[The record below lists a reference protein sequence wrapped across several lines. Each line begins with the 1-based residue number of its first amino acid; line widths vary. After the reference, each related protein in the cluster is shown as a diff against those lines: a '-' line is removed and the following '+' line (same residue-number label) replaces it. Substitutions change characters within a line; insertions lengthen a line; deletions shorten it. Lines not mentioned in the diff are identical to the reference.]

1 MSFPNSGA
9 RRQIFWLVLAQALLY
24 VNSVTLIA
32 VNGLA
37 GLALA
42 PRPLY
47 ATLPITTYIIGSAI
61 TTLPAS
67 LLMGRFGRRAGFMLG
82 TALGGLGAALAT
94 LAMLSGSF
102 ALLCLGTLVS
112 GVYNAFMQYLRFAAA
127 DVADAY
133 APELKTRAISWV
145 LAGGIAGGIVGPN
158 LSKLTRDLLAV
169 PLAGAYLALCAVA
182 LIAFLATSRLRIP
195 LNTRSSG
202 GPARPLAQI
211 ARDRTFILA
220 VTIGALSYAVMNLLM
235 TATPLAMSVCGFG
248 YPATADVITW
258 HVIAM
263 FTPGFFTGALL
274 QRFGAGRII
283 SIGCALMFG
292 AIVAAHGGIAF
303 WNFWLAL
310 AMLGAGWNLMFTGA
324 TTLLTTTYSA
334 SEKSKVQGINDL
346 VVFLT
351 MITSSAA
358 SGALVST
365 AGWLNLNLFAL
376 PAVVLALIAVIVW
389 VWLARGDRGSGNA
402 ASGSGEPTASIVE
415 AADVR

>member
-1 MSFPNSGA
+1 MSSPNSGA
-9 RRQIFWLVLAQALLY
+9 RKQIFWLVLAQALLY
-24 VNSVTLIA
+24 VNGVTLIA

-37 GLALA
+37 GLVLA
-42 PRPLY
+42 PRPVY
-47 ATLPITTYIIGSAI
+47 ATLPITTYVIGSAI
-61 TTLPAS
+61 ATLPAS

-94 LAMLSGSF
+94 MAMLSGSF
-102 ALLCLGTLVS
+102 ALLCCATLVS

-182 LIAFLATSRLRIP
+182 LIAFLTTSRLRIP
-195 LNTRSSG
+195 LNTQSSS

-211 ARDRTFILA
+211 ARDPTFILA

-235 TATPLAMSVCGFG
+235 SATPLAMSACGFG
-248 YPATADVITW
+248 YPAAADVITW
-258 HVIAM
+258 HVIGM
-263 FTPGFFTGALL
+263 FAPGFFTGALL
-274 QRFGAGRII
+274 QRFGAGRVI
-283 SIGCALMFG
+283 SAGCLLMFG
-292 AIVAAHGGIAF
+292 AIAAAHGGIGF

-310 AMLGAGWNLMFTGA
+310 ALLGAGWNLMFTGA
-324 TTLLTTTYSA
+324 TTLLTTTYTA
-334 SEKSKVQGINDL
+334 SEKSKVQGVNDL

-351 MITSSAA
+351 MVTSSAA

-376 PAVVLALIAVIVW
+376 P
-389 VWLARGDRGSGNA
+389 
-402 ASGSGEPTASIVE
+402 E
-415 AADVR
+415 

>member
-1 MSFPNSGA
+1 MSFPNSDA
-9 RRQIFWLVLAQALLY
+9 RRQILWLVLAQALLY
-24 VNSVTLIA
+24 VNGVTLIA

-82 TALGGLGAALAT
+82 TSLGGLGAALAT
-94 LAMLSGSF
+94 MAMLSGSF
-102 ALLCLGTLVS
+102 ALLCFGTLVS

-133 APELKTRAISWV
+133 SPELKTRAISWV

-182 LIAFLATSRLRIP
+182 LVAFLATTHLRIP
-195 LNTRSSG
+195 LNTQSSA

-211 ARDRTFILA
+211 VRDRTFILA

-235 TATPLAMSVCGFG
+235 TATPLAMSACGFG
-248 YPATADVITW
+248 YPAAADVIAW

-263 FTPGFFTGALL
+263 FAPGFFTGALL

-283 SIGCALMFG
+283 SSGCVLMFG
-292 AIVAAHGGIAF
+292 AIASAHSGLAF

-310 AMLGAGWNLMFTGA
+310 ALLGTGWNLMFTGA

-334 SEKSKVQGINDL
+334 SEKSKVQGVNDL

-351 MITSSAA
+351 MVTSSAA
-358 SGALVST
+358 SGALVAT

-376 PAVVLALIAVIVW
+376 PAVVLALIAVTLW
-389 VWLARGDRGSGNA
+389 NWQARGARRSGGGRGGQ
-402 ASGSGEPTASIVE
+402 TASIVE
-415 AADVR
+415 QGDAL